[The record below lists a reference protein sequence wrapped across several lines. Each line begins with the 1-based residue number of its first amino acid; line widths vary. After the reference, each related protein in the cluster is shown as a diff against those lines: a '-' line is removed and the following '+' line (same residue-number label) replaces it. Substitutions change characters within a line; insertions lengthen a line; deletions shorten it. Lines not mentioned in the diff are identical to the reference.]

1 MWVLVSSFT
10 LITNTADVVLL
21 GQAAVTPGDLT
32 ITVPTELHSHT
43 EGGWTKT
50 LGPSAL

>member
-1 MWVLVSSFT
+1 MRVAVGSGVFLHP
-10 LITNTADVVLL
+10 ADVVLL

-32 ITVPTELHSHT
+32 LTVLTELYSHA